1 MAHGFLSY
9 KDSRGANRHRPNFG
23 NMVSAIRDY
32 LNNRDAKKENA
43 PNLAE
48 EVAALPAGKDPKA
61 LLGGSPFANFGGA
74 IQNAISGNRGIDPD
88 GVFGGGITKPI
99 SNIKRNTIGTG
110 FNAADMIVDMS
121 SATASNDD
129 GFFAKLSSF
138 SNANGSGSDNEV
150 VQAVDRLTFVT
161 LSLVQ
166 ATKDQT
172 SVQQSIAER
181 QHEQADKLASRAL
194 SKAEENQIEQGF
206 DLSSNLGYDS
216 VKKPQGGGGGGGLVS
231 GAMGLLGAGA
241 GIKAIGKRGLGRAI
255 PRVAARLGGRQFAKR
270 FATKTASNSIKKF
283 GVRQTAK
290 LGIKQTGKGLL
301 KKGLGKAIAKKI
313 PILGLGLGAIFA
325 AQRAMAGD
333 FTGAGLELASG
344 AASTIP
350 GFGTA
355 ASVGI
360 DAALIG
366 RDMGMTPFNKGGIVE
381 GTPGIDKVP
390 SLLTKG
396 ETVLIPGAR
405 EKMINSTGI
414 DPLAFNAKVAGGGFF
429 GKNNNKEKAL
439 LNTISF
445 AEGNPG
451 YNTWFGHQNF
461 GGDLSGRTIDQM
473 HDLQGD
479 FLKAGLGQFDGGNS
493 AAVGKYQFTHLKE
506 HAHRMGAD
514 TSKQMFTPEFQD
526 QLALFLA
533 REKGVTPELLR
544 SEGLSDDVINKLSP
558 VWASFPGN
566 SYGQPTK
573 TNSTLRGVFNQS
585 KNTKDLEGQMLS
597 LLGPGAESEANAL
610 GLASM
615 ESVGGVN
622 IINNYY
628 TGSEMGSGSNTG
640 GNATPSMPF
649 GISSSDTG
657 TDIFQEM
664 GLRSLS

>member
-1 MAHGFLSY
+1 
-9 KDSRGANRHRPNFG
+9 
-23 NMVSAIRDY
+23 MVSAIRDY
-32 LNNRDAKKENA
+32 LNNRDAKKETA
-43 PNLAE
+43 PSLAK
-48 EVAALPAGKDPKA
+48 EVALLEGAKDPKA
-61 LLGGSPFANFGGA
+61 ILGGSTFANLGEGVQKSIA
-74 IQNAISGNRGIDPD
+74 GDRGINPEVM
-88 GVFGGGITKPI
+88 GGSLAKNIVNFGAGKLNAEPRASDALINITPT
-99 SNIKRNTIGTG
+99 SSSVDD
-110 FNAADMIVDMS
+110 DMFVKSASFAGSES
-121 SATASNDD
+121 SDI
-129 GFFAKLSSF
+129 
-138 SNANGSGSDNEV
+138 

-172 SVQQSIAER
+172 STQESIALR
-181 QHEQADKLASRAL
+181 QHEQAEKLASRAL

-206 DLSSNLGYDS
+206 DNSWNTSYDP
-216 VKKPQGGGGGGGLVS
+216 VGKPGGGGSGGRMGGGGLVS

-270 FATKTASNSIKKF
+270 FASKTAANSIKKF

-290 LGIKQTGKGLL
+290 LGIKQTGKGIL
-301 KKGLGKAIAKKI
+301 KKGLGKSLAKKV
-313 PILGLGLGAIFA
+313 PLLGLGLGAIFA

-333 FTGAGLELASG
+333 WTGAGLELASG

-366 RDMGMTPFNKGGIVE
+366 RDMGVTPFNTGGLVKGYGNGGQV
-381 GTPGIDKVP
+381 DSVP
-390 SLLTKG
+390 SLLTPG
-396 ETVLIPGAR
+396 EVVINKPTVDALGAEHFLDLNR
-405 EKMINSTGI
+405 QFGG
-414 DPLAFNAKVAGGGFF
+414 PNANKVAGGGFF

-451 YNTWFGHQNF
+451 YNTWFGHQNY
-461 GGDLSGRTIDQM
+461 GGDLSGKTIDQM
-473 HDLQGD
+473 HDLQGK

-506 HAHRMGAD
+506 HAQRMGVD
-514 TSKQMFTPEFQD
+514 TSTQMFTPDFQD

-533 REKGVTPELLR
+533 REKGVTPEVLR

-566 SYGQPTK
+566 EYGQPTK

-585 KNTKDLEGQMLS
+585 KNTKDLEGQMLNS
-597 LLGPGAESEANAL
+597 LGPTDNSDANAL

-628 TGSEMGSGSNTG
+628 TGSEMGSGSDTG

-657 TDIFQEM
+657 TAVFQEL
-664 GLRSLS
+664 GLRSLA

>member
-9 KDSRGANRHRPNFG
+9 QDNRGTNRHKPNYG

-32 LNNRDAKKENA
+32 LNNRDAKKEDA
-43 PNLAE
+43 PSLAK

-74 IQNAISGNRGIDPD
+74 IQNAIAGDRAINPD
-88 GVFGGGITKPI
+88 GVYGGSITKPI
-99 SNIKRNTIGTG
+99 SNIKRNAIDSG
-110 FNAADMIVDMS
+110 FNAAEMIVDMS
-121 SATASNDD
+121 SANASSDD
-129 GFFAKLSSF
+129 GIFAKSASFAGSESS
-138 SNANGSGSDNEV
+138 DV
-150 VQAVDRLTFVT
+150 VQAIDRLTFVT

-172 SVQQSIAER
+172 SAQESIAVSQR
-181 QHEQADKLASRAL
+181 EQADKLASRAL
-194 SKAEENQIEQGF
+194 AQAEENQIEQGF
-206 DLSSNLGYDS
+206 DNSWDSSYDP
-216 VKKPQGGGGGGGLVS
+216 VGTKKGRGGGGLVG
-231 GAMGLLGAGA
+231 GAMNLLGAGA
-241 GIKAIGKRGLGRAI
+241 GIKAIGKRGLGRAV

-270 FATKTASNSIKKF
+270 FASKGAANTVKKF

-290 LGIKQTGKGLL
+290 LGIKQTGKGIV

-313 PILGLGLGAIFA
+313 PLLGLGLGAIFA

-333 FTGAGLELASG
+333 WTGAGMELASG

-366 RDMGMTPFNKGGIVE
+366 RDMGMTPFYKGGVVQ
-381 GTPGIDKVP
+381 GAPGIDKVP

-396 ETVLIPGAR
+396 ESVLKVGAR
-405 EKMINSTGI
+405 ENMINAIGV
-414 DPLAFNAKVAGGGFF
+414 DPLAFNTGQDDSKVAGGGFF
-429 GKNNNKEKAL
+429 GKNNNKERAL
-439 LNTISF
+439 LNTISY

-451 YNTWFGHQNF
+451 YNTWFGHQNY

-473 HDLQGD
+473 HDLQGE
-479 FLKAGLGQFDGGNS
+479 FLKAGLGQFDGGDS

-506 HAHRMGAD
+506 HAQRMGSD
-514 TSKQMFTPEFQD
+514 TSKQKFTPEFQD
-526 QLALFLA
+526 KLALFLA
-533 REKGVTPELLR
+533 RERGVTPQILR

-566 SYGQPTK
+566 EYGQPTK

-585 KNTKDLEGQMLS
+585 KNTKDADAIFSSFE
-597 LLGPGAESEANAL
+597 PGNANDGNAL
-610 GLASM
+610 GLASAD
-615 ESVGGVN
+615 SSGGGVN
-622 IINNYY
+622 ITNNYFSG
-628 TGSEMGSGSNTG
+628 GSEKRSENG
-640 GNATPSMPF
+640 GIATPSMPF
-649 GISSSDTG
+649 GIGASDTG
-657 TDIFQEM
+657 TAMFHEL
-664 GLRSLS
+664 GVRSIG

>member
-9 KDSRGANRHRPNFG
+9 KDSRGSNKHRPNFG

-48 EVAALPAGKDPKA
+48 EVALLEGAKDPKA
-61 LLGGSPFANFGGA
+61 ILGGSTFANLDGGA
-74 IQNAISGNRGIDPD
+74 QKSIASDRGINPEVM
-88 GVFGGGITKPI
+88 GGSLAKNIVNFGAGRLNAEPRASDALINITPT
-99 SNIKRNTIGTG
+99 STST
-110 FNAADMIVDMS
+110 
-121 SATASNDD
+121 DD
-129 GFFAKLSSF
+129 VMFAKSASFAGSESS
-138 SNANGSGSDNEV
+138 DV
-150 VQAVDRLTFVT
+150 IQAIDRLTFVT

-172 SVQQSIAER
+172 STQESIAVSQR
-181 QHEQADKLASRAL
+181 EQADKLASRAL
-194 SKAEENQIEQGF
+194 SKAEENQIEQG
-206 DLSSNLGYDS
+206 YDNSWNTPYES
-216 VKKPQGGGGGGGLVS
+216 VKKSQGGGGGGGLVS
-231 GAMGLLGAGA
+231 GAMGLLGAGGVA
-241 GIKAIGKRGLGRAI
+241 KAIGKRGLTRAI

-313 PILGLGLGAIFA
+313 PLLGLGLGAIFA

-414 DPLAFNAKVAGGGFF
+414 DPLAFNVKVAGGGFF

-473 HDLQGD
+473 HDLQGE
-479 FLKAGLGQFDGGNS
+479 FLKAGLGQFNGGNS

-657 TDIFQEM
+657 TDVFQEM

>member
-48 EVAALPAGKDPKA
+48 EVALLEGAKDPKA
-61 LLGGSPFANFGGA
+61 ILGGSTFANLDGGA
-74 IQNAISGNRGIDPD
+74 QKSIASDRGINPEAMGGSLAKNIVNFGAGRLKPEPSAANAIFDTTAQR
-88 GVFGGGITKPI
+88 V
-99 SNIKRNTIGTG
+99 
-110 FNAADMIVDMS
+110 VDNES
-121 SATASNDD
+121 L
-129 GFFAKLSSF
+129 FAKLSS
-138 SNANGSGSDNEV
+138 SATALGSGSDNEV

-172 SVQQSIAER
+172 SAQKSIAVSQR
-181 QHEQADKLASRAL
+181 EQADKLASRAL
-194 SKAEENQIEQGF
+194 SKAEENQIEQG
-206 DLSSNLGYDS
+206 YDNS
-216 VKKPQGGGGGGGLVS
+216 WNTPYESLKKEQGAGGGGGLVR
-231 GAMGLLGAGA
+231 GALGLMGAGGA
-241 GIKAIGKRGLGRAI
+241 AKAIGKRGLSRVV
-255 PRVAARLGGRQFAKR
+255 PRVAARIGGRQFAKR
-270 FATKTASNSIKKF
+270 FATKTAANSIKKF

-290 LGIKQTGKGLL
+290 LGIKQTGKGIL
-301 KKGLGKAIAKKI
+301 KKGLGKAFAKKI
-313 PILGLGLGAIFA
+313 PLLGLGLGAIFA

-333 FTGAGLELASG
+333 FTGAALELASG
-344 AASTIP
+344 AASTVP

-366 RDMGMTPFNKGGIVE
+366 RDMGVTPFNTGGVVE

-390 SLLTKG
+390 ALLTKG

-405 EKMINSTGI
+405 EKMINSTGV
-414 DPLAFNAKVAGGGFF
+414 DPLSFNVKVAGGGFF

-473 HDLQGD
+473 HDLQGE
-479 FLKAGLGQFDGGNS
+479 FLKAGLGQFNGGNS

-657 TDIFQEM
+657 TDVFQEM